1 MQYPQL
7 KLFING
13 QWLDAGSGG
22 TRDLNSP
29 LDESLLTQIPL
40 AGPVELNLA
49 AESVHRG
56 FAIWK
61 KKNAHERYIILRKAA
76 DLMRERSKEIGEVL
90 TMEQGKPLN
99 ESIREITLAADITDF
114 QAEEAKRLYGRDV
127 PTRLPNI
134 ISQNVIRQPIGPVAA
149 FAPWNFPVNLT
160 VRKMASALAAG
171 CSVIV
176 RPDIQTP
183 GCAMLVVQCFLDA
196 GVPADALNFV
206 IGKPSEVSDVLINNP
221 LIRKVSFTGSVPIG
235 KVLGEQCARLVKHF
249 TSELGG
255 HSAVIVCEDADI
267 PYTIAASVTGKF
279 RNAGQICTCPTRWFI
294 HESKFDAWVAE
305 FVEKTKQIKL
315 GSGMDKDTEMGPL
328 AMKRRLETMQ
338 ELVDDAVAK
347 GATVLTGGHRVG
359 DKGWFFAPTVVTN
372 VPADARLAYD
382 EPFGPIAIVE
392 KYSDLNEAIEKANS
406 LPYALAAYAFTT
418 DAMKQHVLG
427 QELEAGMVGI
437 NHFGVSQPETPFGG
451 WKESGI
457 GQEMGAEGILP
468 YTEVKLISVSTPNG
482 KPL

>member
-1 MQYPQL
+1 MSYPQL

-13 QWLDAGSGG
+13 QWLDYASGG
-22 TRDLNSP
+22 TCALINP
-29 LDESLLTQIPL
+29 LDESVLAQIPL
-40 AGPVELNLA
+40 AGVDELNLA

-56 FAIWK
+56 FAIWRA
-61 KKNAHERYIILRKAA
+61 KNAHERYVILRKAA
-76 DLMRERSKEIGEVL
+76 DLMRERAKVIGEVL

-127 PTRLPNI
+127 PTRAANI

-176 RPDIQTP
+176 RPDLQTP
-183 GCAMLVVQCFLDA
+183 ACAMLVVQCFLDA

-206 IGKPSEVSDVLINNP
+206 VGEPALVSDVLIHHP

-235 KVLGEQCARLVKHF
+235 KLLGEQCARLVKHF
-249 TSELGG
+249 TAELGG

-267 PYTIAASVTGKF
+267 AYSIAASVTGKF
-279 RNAGQICTCPTRWFI
+279 RNAGQICTCPTRWYI

-305 FVEKTKQIKL
+305 FVAKAQTIKL
-315 GSGMDKDTEMGPL
+315 GSGMDAATEMGPL
-328 AMKRRLETMQ
+328 AMKRRLDTMQ
-338 ELVDDAVAK
+338 ELVNDAVAK

-359 DKGWFFAPTVVTN
+359 DVGWFFAPTVLTN
-372 VPADARLAYD
+372 VPPDARVAYD

-392 KYSDLNEAIEKANS
+392 PYSDLTEVIELANS

-418 DAMKQHVLG
+418 DAMKQYRFG
-427 QELEAGMVGI
+427 QELQAGMVGI

-451 WKESGI
+451 WKESGV

-468 YTEVKLISVSTPNG
+468 YTEVKLISVSTPDG
-482 KPL
+482 KAV